1 MALSIEELRE
11 HVNTIDQ
18 EITKLYE
25 ERMNL
30 VMEIAEYKKEHRL
43 AIFDQKREEEVI
55 EKNSQKIKN
64 SFLKPYYKQFIQ
76 FLMDQGKSIQQHL
89 IMNSDD

>member
-43 AIFDQKREEEVI
+43 AK
-55 EKNSQKIKN
+55 
-64 SFLKPYYKQFIQ
+64 
-76 FLMDQGKSIQQHL
+76 
-89 IMNSDD
+89 